1 LFLPNPFARLTPTAV
16 IDILLVALIVYQLL
30 LIIRGRRSAHI
41 ATGLVVLVGVYLIAR
56 WAQLQ
61 LLRSMLETLAPYTA
75 FALIVMFQSDLRR
88 MLARIGQRG
97 WLGAQLQLRETF
109 EELVLAVEQLS
120 LEKTGALIIIEQEIG
135 LRSFIESGVPLDA
148 EVSRDLIL
156 SIFQKNSTLH
166 DGAAILQRDRVAA
179 AACFLPLTMN
189 PVSRVLGTR
198 HRAGIGITE
207 EADCLSLIVS
217 EETGQLSVASGGDI
231 ETNITPDQLRA
242 RLAQAFGL
250 RPRAGRSRS
259 VKKSGRLAEAGES

>member
-1 LFLPNPFARLTPTAV
+1 M

-148 EVSRDLIL
+148 GVSRDLIL
-156 SIFQKNSTLH
+156 SVFQKNSTLH

-207 EADCLSLIVS
+207 EADCLALIVS

-250 RPRAGRSRS
+250 RPRAGRPRS